1 MQFRCGK
8 AVCIEKNCGE
18 EKLQVIFSECGVYEN
33 GVHGDVKRN
42 DFNTPEDAFVIG
54 MVGRMSPQ
62 KVPDIFVK
70 MVKLVKEEILNAHL
84 IIVSNGK
91 KEAEIRKNAEDNG
104 FPDSLHITGWF

>member
-1 MQFRCGK
+1 MWC
-8 AVCIEKNCGE
+8 
-18 EKLQVIFSECGVYEN
+18 LY

-104 FPDSLHITGWF
+104 FPDSLHITGWV